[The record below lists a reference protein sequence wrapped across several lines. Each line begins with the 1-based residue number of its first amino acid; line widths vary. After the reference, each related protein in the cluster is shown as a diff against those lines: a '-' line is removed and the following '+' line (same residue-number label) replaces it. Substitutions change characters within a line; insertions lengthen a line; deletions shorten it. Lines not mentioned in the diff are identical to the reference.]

1 MMLERELEDPV
12 MKILRKNEER
22 AAKVFVEEMD
32 NFDYENGG
40 TPTTRLRAAEG
51 LLNRIGY
58 TEKVQEKTA
67 PTVVQIEI
75 SPAKG
80 AAIAEK
86 LEKLSA

>member
-12 MKILRKNEER
+12 LKLLRKNELR
-22 AAKVFVEEMD
+22 AAQVFVDEMN
-32 NFDYENGG
+32 NFDYEKGA
-40 TPTTRLRAAEG
+40 TPTTRMRGAEG